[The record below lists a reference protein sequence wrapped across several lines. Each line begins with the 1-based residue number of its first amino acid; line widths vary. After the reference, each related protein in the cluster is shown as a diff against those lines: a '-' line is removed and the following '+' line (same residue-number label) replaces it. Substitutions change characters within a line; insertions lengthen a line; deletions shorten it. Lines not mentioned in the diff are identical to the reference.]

1 MSPTQAQL
9 RNVSRFTF
17 GSAEHRVIS
26 YSVSTRLERRGA
38 NHNVFRGYVFTIR
51 TEVEGSS
58 LADLRGKLDTLQTQ
72 LIAAGSDFR
81 IYREDQIV
89 YELIALNC
97 HHGPVASI
105 NPDGREQHG
114 FIESFN
120 VTVEALVPVSVV
132 SGLIAHHYSERIKTD
147 EDGVAETV
155 RSGQVTTASG
165 TSAEGWINANLPSQ
179 PPDTLRTVE
188 IDTDDSDTEAT
199 YTLTDARS
207 DRRNSS
213 ATVRNHTWTETTVSR
228 FGVQESRVRAGQVQM
243 VPGQS
248 ALAFINANLPATIA
262 GFDREAQIDVRDDD
276 ETGSYR
282 VSDAKSTR
290 RNTSAQVHD
299 HQFTHST
306 LKVDGELT
314 EESWNGRVEMEAGN
328 GARAFIE
335 ANLPVGSSGVKREV
349 RIDTADDDL
358 SGTYSVRDTP
368 VEWGGVPGIENASQ
382 TNEEELD
389 EQRRIRLT
397 RSGFFI
403 GDNAQQEVEAVRAAL
418 AVLGRIV
425 SENLTYDIYGDKRI
439 TFRFTAIKTADG
451 KGIVYWQEEVTKRG
465 GKKTRVASLYP
476 DREPFFYFAET
487 TPIVVEITGRA
498 VALRDLDGKRRYV
511 RPPLPPADQGLG
523 INYADFQSGD
533 TEFERVRID
542 DHHCQTTWRMLFL
555 IPLGTPLPFPREP
568 IAQFDQ

>member
-1 MSPTQAQL
+1 MSPNQAQL

-17 GSAEHRVIS
+17 GSAEHRIIS

-81 IYREDQIV
+81 LYREDQAV
-89 YELIALNC
+89 YELLASNC

-132 SGLIAHHYSERIKTD
+132 DGLIAHHYNERTRSD
-147 EDGVAETV
+147 EDGISETV
-155 RSGQVTTASG
+155 RTGQVTTASG
-165 TSAEGWINANLPSQ
+165 TSAEAWINANLPAQ
-179 PPDTLRTVE
+179 PPDTLRTIE

-199 YTLTDARS
+199 YTMTDARS

-262 GFDREAQIDVRDDD
+262 GFDRETQIDVRDDD

-282 VSDAKSTR
+282 VSDVKSTR

-306 LKVDGELT
+306 LEIDGDLT

-382 TNEEELD
+382 TNEVEED
-389 EQRRIRLT
+389 EQGRLRLT
-397 RSGFFI
+397 RSGFFV
-403 GDNAQQEVEAVRAAL
+403 GDNAQQEVDAVRAAL

-425 SENLTYDIYGDKRI
+425 SETLTYDIYGDQRI
-439 TFRFTAIKTADG
+439 SFRFTAISTADS
-451 KGIVYWQEEVTKRG
+451 KGIVFWQEAVSKRG
-465 GKKTRVASLYP
+465 GSKTRITSTYP
-476 DREPFFYFAET
+476 DRPPFSYFAET
-487 TPIVVEITGRA
+487 TPIVVEMTGRA
-498 VALRDLDGKRRYV
+498 VAHRNSSADRYV
-511 RPPLPPADQGLG
+511 APPLPPTDPINFAD
-523 INYADFQSGD
+523 YQSGETD
-533 TEFERVRID
+533 FETVRID
-542 DHHCQTTWRMLFL
+542 KHHCQTTWRMVFVDL
-555 IPLGTPLPFPREP
+555 PPGTPIPKPRAP
-568 IAQFDQ
+568 IAKFLP